1 VYLAIEG
8 SDKPRRQCEFSI
20 VGATESGM
28 EELPRKR
35 WNGERREREREER
48 ERERERKRE
57 RERRFV
63 GQAEEEYER

>member
-1 VYLAIEG
+1 LSELRSLG
-8 SDKPRRQCEFSI
+8 WRSFLEKD
-20 VGATESGM
+20 GTER
-28 EELPRKR
+28 E
-35 WNGERREREREER
+35 EREREKR